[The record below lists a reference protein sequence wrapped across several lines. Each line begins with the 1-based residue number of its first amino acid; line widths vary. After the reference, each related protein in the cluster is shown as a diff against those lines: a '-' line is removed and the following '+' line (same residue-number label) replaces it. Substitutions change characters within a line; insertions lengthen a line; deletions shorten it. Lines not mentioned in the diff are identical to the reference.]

1 MRLFLEKKKVAI
13 FSRKKNRYV
22 KEYFGWPDVIKKKY
36 NFFLAKEMSYNEIK
50 RVLDNIFYCTQID
63 WEKNYYKIIKNQ
75 IHIDYNNHKLNR
87 VISDILK
94 KPDLN

>member
-1 MRLFLEKKKVAI
+1 MDTTLGSEAISRKKKVAI

-63 WEKNYYKIIKNQ
+63 WEKIIIRLSKIKYTLIIIITN
-75 IHIDYNNHKLNR
+75 
-87 VISDILK
+87 
-94 KPDLN
+94 

>member
-1 MRLFLEKKKVAI
+1 
-13 FSRKKNRYV
+13 
-22 KEYFGWPDVIKKKY
+22 
-36 NFFLAKEMSYNEIK
+36 MSYNEIK

-63 WEKNYYKIIKNQ
+63 WEKIIIRLSKIKYTLI
-75 IHIDYNNHKLNR
+75 IIITKLNR